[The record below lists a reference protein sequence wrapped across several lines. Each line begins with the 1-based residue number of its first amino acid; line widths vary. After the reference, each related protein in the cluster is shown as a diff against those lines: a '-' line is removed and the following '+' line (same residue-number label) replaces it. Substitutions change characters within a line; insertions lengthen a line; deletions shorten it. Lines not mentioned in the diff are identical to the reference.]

1 MNHVLVDSGA
11 VINLMLE
18 SMLGKLGKMSRD
30 LVQTNVA
37 ITDFNGKTSAVKG
50 MVLLNI
56 KVGRVD
62 KPTMFVVVP
71 SKASYNVLLGRD
83 QIHGVDVIPS
93 TLHQRMILW
102 NQDGEIEEIRPDD
115 SNCYYEQLHM
125 DFKMYNTRTKPLSI
139 DINTFDP

>member
-1 MNHVLVDSGA
+1 MKSHLRPLHIKPIMEGRLMNHVLVDSGA
-11 VINLMLE
+11 VVNLMLE

-83 QIHGVDVIPS
+83 
-93 TLHQRMILW
+93 
-102 NQDGEIEEIRPDD
+102 
-115 SNCYYEQLHM
+115 
-125 DFKMYNTRTKPLSI
+125 
-139 DINTFDP
+139 